1 MATSLKWIP
10 LGGLGEVGKN
20 MMAFEYGKNIL
31 IVDTGVMFPESDMFG
46 IDAVIPDFEYLKD
59 KADWIR
65 GIVVTHGHEDHTGAI
80 QHVVRQFPGVPIYS
94 TPLTRGLLEVKL
106 REHKLMDKTTLN
118 TVATNGEITLGP
130 FKIEFFHMCHSIP
143 DNVGLGITT
152 PAGLIVHSGDFKFD
166 HTPVDGQPPDFAKLA
181 ELAGRGVLAL
191 FADSTN
197 AETKGSTPSE
207 KEIEPAFE
215 HIFRDAEGRIIV
227 ATFASLISRIQQV
240 VNVCEIYGRK
250 LAFAGT
256 SMQDNAKMAQKMG
269 YLRIPDGMLVKLEE
283 TIKMR
288 PSDVAIMAT
297 GTQGEPSAVLGRM
310 AMGRHQLINVEPNDT
325 IVLSAHPIPGNEE
338 YIHRIINRLFQKG
351 ANVLYTPIAKVHVS
365 GHACQEE
372 QKLLISLMRPKF
384 FVPIHGEL
392 RQLKAHAQL
401 AYDIGIPRENVFTV
415 ENGTPI
421 EFTDG
426 VAKQLERIPGG
437 YVFVDGSG
445 VGDIG
450 PVVLRDREV
459 LARDGFVL
467 LILRRDND
475 GRLRQNPEIITR
487 GFVYMKESEELIKAL
502 SESLGNQLKDYDA
515 STSDNSLREKAAEML
530 NKLIHTETKRRPMIV
545 SVIA

>member
-1 MATSLKWIP
+1 MASSLKWIP

-46 IDAVIPDFEYLKD
+46 IDAVIPDFSYLKD

-65 GIVVTHGHEDHTGAI
+65 GIVITHGHEDHTGAI
-80 QHVVRQFPGVPIYS
+80 QHVVREFPGVPIYS

-106 REHKLMDKTTLN
+106 REHKLLDKTSLN

-152 PAGLIVHSGDFKFD
+152 PVGLIVHSGDFKFD
-166 HTPVDGQPPDFAKLA
+166 HTPVDGQPPDFGKLA
-181 ELAGRGVLAL
+181 EFAGRGVLAL

-215 HIFRDAEGRIIV
+215 HIFRDAEGRVIV

-240 VNVCEIYGRK
+240 INVCEIYGRK
-250 LAFAGT
+250 LAIAGT
-256 SMQDNAKMAQKMG
+256 SMQDNVKMAQKMG
-269 YLRIPDGMLVKLEE
+269 YLRVPDGMIVRLEE
-283 TIKMR
+283 TVKMR
-288 PSDVAIMAT
+288 ASEIAIMAT

-310 AMGRHQLINVEPNDT
+310 ATGRHQLINVEPNDT

-372 QKLLISLMRPKF
+372 QKLLMSLMRPKF
-384 FVPIHGEL
+384 FIPIHGEL

-426 VAKQLERIPGG
+426 EAHQLERIPGG
-437 YVFVDGSG
+437 YVFVDGSS

-459 LARDGFVL
+459 LARDGFVM
-467 LILRRDND
+467 LILRRNGE
-475 GRLRQNPEIITR
+475 GRLRQSPEIITR
-487 GFVYMKESEELIKAL
+487 GFVYMKESEELLKSM
-502 SESLGNQLKDYDA
+502 SETLGTQLRDLDA
-515 STSDNSLREKAAEML
+515 STSDTVFKDKASEML
-530 NKLIHTETKRRPMIV
+530 SKLINAETKRRPMVV
-545 SVIA
+545 SVVA

>member
-1 MATSLKWIP
+1 MASSLKWIP

-46 IDAVIPDFEYLKD
+46 IDAVIPDYQYLKD

-65 GIVVTHGHEDHTGAI
+65 GIVITHGHEDHTGAV
-80 QHVVRQFPGVPIYS
+80 QHIVRDFPGVPIYA

-118 TVATNGEITLGP
+118 TVANNGEITLGP

-197 AETKGSTPSE
+197 AESKGSTPSE

-215 HIFRDAEGRIIV
+215 HIFRDAEGRVIV

-250 LAFAGT
+250 LAIAGT
-256 SMQDNAKMAQKMG
+256 SMQDNVKMAQKMG
-269 YLRIPDGMLVKLEE
+269 YLHVPEGMIVRLEE
-283 TIKMR
+283 TLKMK
-288 PSDVAIMAT
+288 PSEVAIMAT

-310 AMGRHQLINVEPNDT
+310 ATGRHQLIDVEPGDT

-372 QKLLISLMRPKF
+372 QKLLMSLMRPKYF
-384 FVPIHGEL
+384 IPIHGEL

-426 VAKQLERIPGG
+426 EARQLERIPGG

-467 LILRRDND
+467 LVLRRGET
-475 GRLRQNPEIITR
+475 GRLSERPEIITR
-487 GFVYMKESEELIKAL
+487 GFVYMKESEELIKSL
-502 SESLGNQLKDYDA
+502 SQSLGDQLKDFDA
-515 STSDNSLREKAAEML
+515 SSDTALKDKAVELL
-530 NKLIHTETKRRPMIV
+530 NKLIYTETKRRPMV
-545 SVIA
+545 VPVVA

>member
-467 LILRRDND
+467 LILRRDSD

>member
-1 MATSLKWIP
+1 MASSLKWIP

-46 IDAVIPDFEYLKD
+46 IDAVIPDYQYLKD

-65 GIVVTHGHEDHTGAI
+65 GIIVTHGHEDHTGAV
-80 QHVVRQFPGVPIYS
+80 QHVVRDFPGVPIYA

-106 REHKLMDKTTLN
+106 REHKLLDKTTLN
-118 TVATNGEITLGP
+118 TVANNGEITLGP
-130 FKIEFFHMCHSIP
+130 FKVEFFHMCHSIP

-215 HIFRDAEGRIIV
+215 HIFRDAEGRVIV

-250 LAFAGT
+250 LAIAGT
-256 SMQDNAKMAQKMG
+256 SMQDNVKMAQKMG
-269 YLRIPDGMLVKLEE
+269 YLHVPEGMIVRLEE
-283 TIKMR
+283 TLKMK

-310 AMGRHQLINVEPNDT
+310 ATGRHQLINVEPGDT

-372 QKLLISLMRPKF
+372 QKLLMSLMRPKYF
-384 FVPIHGEL
+384 IPIHGEL

-426 VAKQLERIPGG
+426 EAKQLERIPGG

-467 LILRRDND
+467 LVLRRGET
-475 GRLRQNPEIITR
+475 GRLSELPEIITR
-487 GFVYMKESEELIKAL
+487 GFVYMKESEELIKSL
-502 SESLGNQLKDYDA
+502 SQSLGDQLKDFDA
-515 STSDNSLREKAAEML
+515 SSDTALKDKAVEML
-530 NKLIHTETKRRPMIV
+530 NKLIYTETKRRPMIV
-545 SVIA
+545 SVVA

>member
-288 PSDVAIMAT
+288 ASDVAIMAT

-467 LILRRDND
+467 LILRRDSD